1 MRRNGVRSDRL
12 RLTVL
17 SAARATARLTV
28 RAAVG
33 SLSGSRRAWGLVI
46 LSVAG
51 CLLPGGCS
59 SLQSKNRSVIKVQTK
74 RDTERANRLTYA
86 GIRSLQKQQID
97 RAAKQFREAV
107 EADETYGPAHNNLGL
122 MHYEQGNLY
131 QAVMAFEQAREF
143 LPGDPAVVYNLALA
157 LESAGRTDEAL
168 ELYYTAIAMDRA
180 NPLYLGNLVRL
191 RVRLGEHDDVLVQ
204 QLKDLALIET
214 RPDWRRWADTQLA
227 LSQNDVLD
235 RGPETPDLES
245 TVDRAVGS
253 DPGELRTKIIDLTPV
268 MTASAEEPISDP
280 LRFDDLPD
288 APRRKAPPLRAPRKA
303 PRQDGPTLDLTPPA
317 PPAAEASSLE
327 ESYVEDLTDHD

>member
-1 MRRNGVRSDRL
+1 M
-12 RLTVL
+12 
-17 SAARATARLTV
+17 SAALKMTRCGFVAMFSRI
-28 RAAVG
+28 AVCC
-33 SLSGSRRAWGLVI
+33 V
-46 LSVAG
+46 
-51 CLLPGGCS
+51 CLLPVGCS
-59 SLQSKNRSVIKVQTK
+59 SLQRKNQSVISVQTK

-86 GIRSLQKQQID
+86 GIRSLGKQHVDQ
-97 RAAKQFREAV
+97 AAKHFREAV
-107 EADETYGPAHNNLGL
+107 EADYTYGPAHNNLGL
-122 MHYEQGNLY
+122 LHYEQGNLY

-157 LESAGRTDEAL
+157 LEAAGRTDEAL
-168 ELYYTAIAMDRA
+168 ELYHTANAMDRA

-268 MTASAEEPISDP
+268 MPASAEEPISDP

-288 APRRKAPPLRAPRKA
+288 APRRKAPPLQA

-317 PPAAEASSLE
+317 SPAAEASSLE
-327 ESYVEDLTDHD
+327 ESYVEDLTDSD